1 MIKEQA
7 QGNYPKCC
15 SELREGQKLPPT
27 QKKKKKK
34 DNLAKKAE
42 NNRMTIIQEKYNL

>member
-1 MIKEQA
+1 MLLRIKRR
-7 QGNYPKCC
+7 
-15 SELREGQKLPPT
+15 SEIAPHP
-27 QKKKKKK
+27 KKKKKK